1 MAAQLSVQAPGG
13 SRNGL
18 RLETHTTLAGCWTAR
33 SFNMKQKLWMLAF
46 VLALPSTRLD
56 VFHGG
61 RRQMRRW
68 KPSGSS
74 HLHKNKPSCC
84 PTVFCAWVLGC
95 FPCGHMEEPSYHQ
108 LQREAGMQQ
117 TLLQGCPCSLRDC
130 LRYSYVCQESVSY
143 THLTLP
149 TKTHQCRSRWSPYH

>member
-46 VLALPSTRLD
+46 VLALPSTGLD

-61 RRQMRRW
+61 READETLETQRQL
-68 KPSGSS
+68 PS
-74 HLHKNKPSCC
+74 P
-84 PTVFCAWVLGC
+84 
-95 FPCGHMEEPSYHQ
+95 
-108 LQREAGMQQ
+108 
-117 TLLQGCPCSLRDC
+117 
-130 LRYSYVCQESVSY
+130 QE
-143 THLTLP
+143 
-149 TKTHQCRSRWSPYH
+149 